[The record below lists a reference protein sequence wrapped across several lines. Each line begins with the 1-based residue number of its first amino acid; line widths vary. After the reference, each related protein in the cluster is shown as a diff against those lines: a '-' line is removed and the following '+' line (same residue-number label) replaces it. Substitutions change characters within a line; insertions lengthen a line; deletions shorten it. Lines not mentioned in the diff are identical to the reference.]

1 MILKRRHKMKKTF
14 KAKNT
19 HVIVKQFKEMADRFE
34 YVEDTD
40 IDKLKYL
47 DGTIIHMGKLVDTD
61 EYELGDVV
69 HCAKF
74 TASKLDTNGHY
85 AVDASDIMCSISY
98 NKDND

>member
-1 MILKRRHKMKKTF
+1 
-14 KAKNT
+14 
-19 HVIVKQFKEMADRFE
+19 MADKFD
-34 YVEDTD
+34 YDDTD

-61 EYELGDVV
+61 EYELGDIV

-85 AVDASDIMCSISY
+85 AVDINDIMCSVIY
-98 NKDND
+98 EEKQEEGE